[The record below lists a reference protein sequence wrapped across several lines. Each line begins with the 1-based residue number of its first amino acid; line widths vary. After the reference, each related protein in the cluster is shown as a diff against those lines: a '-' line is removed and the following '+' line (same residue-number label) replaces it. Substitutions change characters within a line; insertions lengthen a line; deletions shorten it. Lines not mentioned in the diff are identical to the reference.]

1 MSYECVLLIE
11 AVNDMNDKIRGL
23 NSLNVPSR
31 TEDEKI
37 MKIKSS
43 LLTNVLTLKVLAS
56 AFVSKD
62 DSANEKID
70 V

>member
-1 MSYECVLLIE
+1 
-11 AVNDMNDKIRGL
+11 MNDKIRGL

>member
-1 MSYECVLLIE
+1 MIE
-11 AVNDMNDKIRGL
+11 AVNDLNDKIRGL

-31 TEDEKI
+31 TEDEQI

-56 AFVSKD
+56 AFVPKD
-62 DSANEKID
+62 DSANEKND